1 MANYTI
7 AAGDIEP
14 PAKSEQSMTIGTAGE
29 ALTAGRAAW
38 KDSANA
44 GKWYHLDANGA
55 SMPTRAN
62 EIGFVMNSVSADQ
75 ILALCVLDGT
85 EITVGTSVGAEGD
98 LAIADGT
105 TAGELKPSAD
115 LASGE
120 EVFQIG
126 YFKDTDTLVIKRTVT
141 GAVKA

>member
-14 PAKSEQSMTIGTAGE
+14 PAKSETSMTIGTAGE
-29 ALTAGRAAW
+29 ALTAGRAGW
-38 KDSANA
+38 KDPDN
-44 GKWYHLDANGA
+44 GNKWYHVDANGA
-55 SMPTRAN
+55 SKPTRAN
-62 EIGFVMNSVSADQ
+62 QIGLIMNSVGVDQ
-75 ILALCVLDGT
+75 ILAVCTRDGV

-98 LAIADGT
+98 IAIADGT

-120 EVFQIG
+120 DLFQVG
-126 YFKDTDTLVIKRTVT
+126 YFKDTDTLVINRVVT
-141 GAVKA
+141 GSTKA